1 MARQHGYKGDV
12 LIDPTGTTTYVTV
25 ASLNEWTAD
34 FSRDRVDVTC
44 FNDPVKTTLPGL
56 PDAKGTFKGIWDP
69 TTTPTE
75 VFDVAFGD
83 VAVGL
88 KLVPSNL
95 TPTTFFSGLAY
106 LDASINV
113 AVNGAITISGTW
125 SAAAAFAL
133 TSP

>member
-12 LIDPTGTTTYVTV
+12 LIDPAGTTTYATV

-34 FSRDRVDVTC
+34 FSRERVDTTC
-44 FNDPVKTTLPGL
+44 FNDPVKTSLPGL

-69 TTTPTE
+69 TTTPTH
-75 VFDVAFGD
+75 VFDIAFGD

-95 TPTTFFSGLAY
+95 TPTNFFSGLAF
-106 LDASINV
+106 LDASI
-113 AVNGAITISGTW
+113 
-125 SAAAAFAL
+125 
-133 TSP
+133 TSPSTA